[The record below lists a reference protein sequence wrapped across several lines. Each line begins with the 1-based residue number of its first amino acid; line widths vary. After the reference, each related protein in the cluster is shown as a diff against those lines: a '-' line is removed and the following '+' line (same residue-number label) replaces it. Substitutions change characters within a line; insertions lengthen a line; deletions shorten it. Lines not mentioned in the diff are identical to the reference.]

1 MDSLQYD
8 YLFKILMIGDM
19 NVGKSSIMLRYTED
33 TYTDEYIG
41 TIGVDFK
48 IRTLNLEGKS
58 VKLQIWDTAGQERFR
73 TITSQYYRGAHGI
86 VVVYDVTDAE
96 SFKNVANWLDDID
109 RYAAPNVETLLIG
122 NKTDATGVRAVTT
135 QMGKEFAEE
144 VGMDFMETSAKSSE
158 GVERAFS
165 AMAMRIKQ
173 NYLLQQQSARGEDT
187 QRKVSSPARSADSCC
202 SI

>member
-165 AMAMRIKQ
+165 AMA
-173 NYLLQQQSARGEDT
+173 T
-187 QRKVSSPARSADSCC
+187 
-202 SI
+202 